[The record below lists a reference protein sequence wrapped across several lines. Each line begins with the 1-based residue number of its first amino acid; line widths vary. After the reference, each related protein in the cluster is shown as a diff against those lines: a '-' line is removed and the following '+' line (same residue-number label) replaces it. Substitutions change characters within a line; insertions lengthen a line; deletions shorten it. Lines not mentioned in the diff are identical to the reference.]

1 MKNMKKIIFV
11 SLFSLILMFGVNS
24 VQAKE
29 QYSSY
34 NKGDKITVNVNDNDK
49 LDFYVI
55 ENSGSD
61 SDKVTA
67 IYKNALGSPIVWNY
81 ANSECNYDN
90 SVVAQELK
98 KRTSSWS
105 YASNIKLPSAVDIVG
120 SDFDYASESALEQ
133 LGASTNPEGFGM
145 IHLENISTSPFYAL
159 ENYGPTD
166 YYTSSVLFKAEE
178 GCNIY
183 HYGYAQTR
191 FSFLYVIVA
200 NLEKESNIR
209 PVITVSKKYVDGGV
223 IIPEEDK
230 IWKEF
235 IEKFKN
241 SDAVSQFIDDGY
253 TVVFDYDDDYLNI
266 KLTNTE
272 KNKTWTT
279 SFEYADGII
288 NYVPNTDNENLFL
301 DSNYWIP
308 NTLFVLSEMKGY
320 DIDKLIFWLDDK
332 DNLTLINDGIE
343 FNFKEIKITQNNQFV
358 TGSVT
363 FDGVTS
369 YKLDIKNGIKTYK
382 VDNVLPSVESDE
394 ITTNPKTGSFII
406 IGITAL
412 VCILSFGLCLYFTN
426 KKIKKV

>member
-1 MKNMKKIIFV
+1 M
-11 SLFSLILMFGVNS
+11 
-24 VQAKE
+24 
-29 QYSSY
+29 
-34 NKGDKITVNVNDNDK
+34 
-49 LDFYVI
+49 
-55 ENSGSD
+55 
-61 SDKVTA
+61 
-67 IYKNALGSPIVWNY
+67 
-81 ANSECNYDN
+81 
-90 SVVAQELK
+90 
-98 KRTSSWS
+98 
-105 YASNIKLPSAVDIVG
+105 
-120 SDFDYASESALEQ
+120 
-133 LGASTNPEGFGM
+133 
-145 IHLENISTSPFYAL
+145 
-159 ENYGPTD
+159 
-166 YYTSSVLFKAEE
+166 
-178 GCNIY
+178 
-183 HYGYAQTR
+183 
-191 FSFLYVIVA
+191 
-200 NLEKESNIR
+200 
-209 PVITVSKKYVDGGV
+209 SKKYVDGGV
-223 IIPEEDK
+223 IISEEDK

-358 TGSVT
+358 TGSIT

-382 VDNVLPSVESDE
+382 VDNDLPSVESDE

-426 KKIKKV
+426 KKIKQI

>member
-11 SLFSLILMFGVNS
+11 SLFSLILIFGVNN

-29 QYSSY
+29 KYSSY

-67 IYKNALGSPIVWNY
+67 IYESTLGDPITYKPGTDGYEGSSVQKKLNELT
-81 ANSECNYDN
+81 NSWSNVISKRLLKADEVIPGITD
-90 SVVAQELK
+90 VELK
-98 KRTSSWS
+98 KLTVEKFEEPS
-105 YASNIKLPSAVDIVG
+105 YLFSVKEYWVSDCLIEDKAIYTFTVECFSEAV
-120 SDFDYASESALEQ
+120 
-133 LGASTNPEGFGM
+133 GFGVLGVA
-145 IHLENISTSPFYAL
+145 IFDEYNEEEPSTA
-159 ENYGPTD
+159 
-166 YYTSSVLFKAEE
+166 
-178 GCNIY
+178 
-183 HYGYAQTR
+183 
-191 FSFLYVIVA
+191 
-200 NLEKESNIR
+200 NIR

-266 KLTNTE
+266 KLTDTE

-358 TGSVT
+358 TGSIT

-382 VDNVLPSVESDE
+382 VDNDFSSVESDE

-426 KKIKKV
+426 KKIKQV